1 MNLTRTHTDQLYYEM
16 RKMEQQLNEL
26 FLENISKNAEL
37 GQDFSGYTPAEI
49 KLNKRLSCYY
59 KEYNKRND

>member
-16 RKMEQQLNEL
+16 RKMEQRLNEL

-37 GQDFSGYTPAEI
+37 GQDLSGYTPE
-49 KLNKRLSCYY
+49 
-59 KEYNKRND
+59 